1 MDNNNRYTK
10 SLAIVEKAGKRGI
23 TWEELANKLKTHHG
37 TASGALSTLHKEGML
52 SRLVDKRG
60 GNSIYVMTRFVSG
73 RKTSSYRQN
82 RARRMLTELMDNMD
96 KQLKKGNIDACKR
109 LIAETRAQLDD

>member
-1 MDNNNRYTK
+1 MDKNNRFTS
-10 SLAIVEKAGKRGI
+10 SLAIVEKAGERGV

-37 TASGALSTLHKEGML
+37 NASAALSILHKDGML

-82 RARRMLTELMDNMD
+82 RARRLIDALMNDME
-96 KQLKKGNIDACKR
+96 KQLKKGDIEGCKR